1 MKTATI
7 GTRVVRTT
15 GNNVGMVGT
24 VVGATTTRA
33 TVQWEHG
40 KTTTVSLSVI
50 EPESIPYMIDYT
62 EAGTFNSKGHLIRPK
77 YIKL

>member
-7 GTRVVRTT
+7 GTRVVCTK
-15 GNNVGMVGT
+15 GDNVGMVGI
-24 VVGATTTRA
+24 VVASTTTTA
-33 TVQWEHG
+33 TVQWDHS

-50 EPESIPYMIDYT
+50 EPESIPYKIDYT
-62 EAGTFNSKGHLIRPK
+62 GAGTFNSKGHLIRPK

>member
-7 GTRVVRTT
+7 GTRVVRIK
-15 GNNVGMVGT
+15 GDNIGSIGT
-24 VVGATTTRA
+24 VVDVTPTRA

-50 EPESIPYMIDYT
+50 EPESIPYTIDYT
-62 EAGTFNSKGHLIRPK
+62 GVGTFNSKGHLIRPK